1 MQSFRA
7 KMQNFRPQISV
18 PPAVRPQTPVP
29 PAVRLQTPV
38 GLRLLGAPP
47 PDSQVSPP
55 IANFWLRACAECCRL
70 AVGRAV
76 ARLFLEREVL
86 VQISGRQIGL
96 SVANGSPPLRHF
108 FERSCVTL
116 AQ

>member
-7 KMQNFRPQISV
+7 KMQNFRPQI
-18 PPAVRPQTPVP
+18 PVP
-29 PAVRLQTPV
+29 PAVCLQTPV

-47 PDSQVSPP
+47 PDPQVSPPP

-76 ARLFLEREVL
+76 ALLFVEREVL

-108 FERSCVTL
+108 FERNCVTL